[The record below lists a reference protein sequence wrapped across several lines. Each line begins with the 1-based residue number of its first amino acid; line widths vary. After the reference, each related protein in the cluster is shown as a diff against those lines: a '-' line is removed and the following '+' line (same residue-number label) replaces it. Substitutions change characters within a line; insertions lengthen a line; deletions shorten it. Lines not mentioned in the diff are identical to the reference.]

1 MEDIK
6 LIHGDC
12 LVEMKNILDK
22 SVDMVLCDLP
32 YGTTACKWDVVIP
45 FDKLWEQYRRI
56 VKDNG
61 AIVLFGSVPFSTK
74 LRMSNLEHYRYD
86 YVWIKT
92 KAGNFATA
100 RKTL

>member
-1 MEDIK
+1 MNKID

-12 LVEMKNILDK
+12 LVEMQRIPDK

-32 YGTTACKWDVVIP
+32 YGTTACKWDVIIP

-61 AIVLFGSVPFSTK
+61 
-74 LRMSNLEHYRYD
+74 R
-86 YVWIKT
+86 
-92 KAGNFATA
+92 
-100 RKTL
+100 